1 MTVSASPPVRLVVLA
16 LLAAAVFGTVA
27 LVSASMTVRGARGAT
42 LRESAR

>member
-1 MTVSASPPVRLVVLA
+1 VLA
-16 LLAAAVFGTVA
+16 LLAAAVFGAVA